1 MEVVLRVLTHI
12 NPKEIARYSRGD
24 KPSPTAIGIATM
36 MSLFREGIIGAGIF
50 RNGYNPHNI
59 DFGGFD
65 MHSDVESG
73 MKYLV
78 SPKLQG
84 GVMIGSMDGE
94 GIGVPGR
101 LNGEINELDRP
112 RILWELLKPESEA
125 DRKFRSLF
133 PQIFERVNT

>member
-1 MEVVLRVLTHI
+1 
-12 NPKEIARYSRGD
+12 
-24 KPSPTAIGIATM
+24 
-36 MSLFREGIIGAGIF
+36 
-50 RNGYNPHNI
+50 
-59 DFGGFD
+59 
-65 MHSDVESG
+65 
-73 MKYLV
+73 
-78 SPKLQG
+78 
-84 GVMIGSMDGE
+84 MIGSMDGE